1 MPNSGW
7 LLAPAE
13 DSSEGSC
20 WLAPPAS
27 LIAARAELEVMSEA
41 ERLRLV
47 RESKRALR
55 QKRVVKFIG
64 YMRRTGKRARYLRV
78 E

>member
-1 MPNSGW
+1 
-7 LLAPAE
+7 
-13 DSSEGSC
+13 
-20 WLAPPAS
+20 
-27 LIAARAELEVMSEA
+27 MSEA

-55 QKRVVKFIG
+55 RKRVVKFIG